1 MKSST
6 YYKFSKTETVP
17 LGSLY
22 VDVQDAFIAAAMMF
36 IGVFAVCFI
45 FSSLMPLAWAG
56 FPDVPKPE
64 VFHFT
69 VWYESLDQSTQAS
82 FDLRLAISIAFGIAG
97 FAAGLFF
104 GFKPKCSDKHMA
116 GMRFLEG
123 EAASKEMIKISN
135 QDFKRSEK
143 GIFLHPDLQISID
156 KETKHL
162 MLVGAPGGGK
172 TQTLHGLMRQIFKRK
187 DKMIIYDMKADF
199 TSAYGNRCLLVAP
212 HDKRS
217 AAWDI
222 AKDCR
227 TEGAARE
234 LASRFIPDSKD
245 PMWSEGARAILVSLI
260 IKLQKEKE
268 DEWNWSDL
276 ADLIAQACSNEKLLI
291 SIVQRFNSVQ
301 AAVVSEDSKTTQS
314 FLIVIAASAAL
325 INNLAQAW
333 KHTKQKISFVEWLHD
348 ENPEHKRIIL
358 QGDGRF
364 ASLTK
369 AYISSIITLLSQEIQ
384 SPVFTDSTT
393 RKIWFILDEAPTLGK
408 VDILPMI
415 TVGRSKGV
423 RVVAAFQDQSQIKEV
438 FGDNVA
444 KTWASS
450 AGTMIIYRTNRGET
464 ANWLA
469 RSIVGE
475 RTVLRNQVSESF
487 ANGGRTTQRSQVS
500 VNLPVIHPNF
510 LETELG
516 AKTDGVNGLVL
527 GFGDVAGVLTWPYIF
542 MKPVS
547 RKHVP
552 AKWTQVKKS
561 MPLDK
566 VQKILEQHGKVEDEI
581 IEKQK
586 TVHLEKIENDFPKFE
601 EVEEVNK

>member
-1 MKSST
+1 MKSPT
-6 YYKFSKTETVP
+6 YYRFSKTETVP

-22 VDVQDAFIAAAMMF
+22 VDVQDAFIAAGMMF
-36 IGVFAVCFI
+36 IGMFAVCFI
-45 FSSLMPLAWAG
+45 LGSLLPLAWAG
-56 FPDVPKPE
+56 FPDVPRPE
-64 VFHFT
+64 IFHFT
-69 VWYESLDQSTQAS
+69 AWYESLDQSTQAS
-82 FDLRLAISIAFGIAG
+82 FDLRLAISSVFGIAG
-97 FAAGLFF
+97 FVAGLIF
-104 GFKPKCSDKHMA
+104 GFKPKCSDKHTA

-222 AKDCR
+222 ARDCR

-276 ADLIAQACSNEKLLI
+276 ADLIAQACSDEELLI
-291 SIVQRFNSVQ
+291 AIVKRFNKIQ
-301 AAVVSEDSKTTQS
+301 AAVVGEDSKTTQS

-364 ASLTK
+364 SSLTK

-384 SPVFTDSTT
+384 SPVFADSTT

-450 AGTMIIYRTNRGET
+450 AGTMIIYRVNRGET

-469 RSIVGE
+469 EDIVGE

-510 LETELG
+510 LETGLG
-516 AKTDGVNGLVL
+516 AKDHGVNGLVL
-527 GFGDVAGVLTWPYIF
+527 GFGDVAGVLTWPYII

-552 AKWTQVKKS
+552 AQWTKVKRTMPPEKVQMILEKQGAEAEIKHDVKKKS
-561 MPLDK
+561 
-566 VQKILEQHGKVEDEI
+566 LEEDFLPIFDESK
-581 IEKQK
+581 EAVK
-586 TVHLEKIENDFPKFE
+586 
-601 EVEEVNK
+601 